1 MEHAKASA
9 TPVDPG
15 NKLVKASEEDELFD
29 QHTYQSAVGSLLYL
43 SVATRPDITYAVSNV
58 AKLSANPTT

>member
-1 MEHAKASA
+1 M
-9 TPVDPG
+9 
-15 NKLVKASEEDELFD
+15 KASEEDELFD

-58 AKLSANPTT
+58 AKLSASHYLTLDCSEEDHEIPERYN